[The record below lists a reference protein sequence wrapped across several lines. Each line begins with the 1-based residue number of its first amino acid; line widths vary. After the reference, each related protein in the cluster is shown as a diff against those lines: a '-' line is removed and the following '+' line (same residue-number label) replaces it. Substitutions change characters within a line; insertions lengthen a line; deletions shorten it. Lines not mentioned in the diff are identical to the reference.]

1 MSRMRSLL
9 IALITLISI
18 FSFAQRS
25 ELLVPKHATSVV
37 SLNNISLL
45 QRISLDELVKY
56 EFMEELQQELFDGS
70 TKGKTLK
77 DSGIDFDQKLNVFFG
92 SNNSFELS
100 GVTFGVS
107 NKTQLFD
114 VFDDFQPVE
123 SEYEGIEFY
132 SSYLNTI
139 AIKGNSAI
147 LFRITPNMDLVN
159 GLTDSIWYA
168 RGNEMPWDYEFEKTM
183 EELMQEYDEID
194 QNGDEINWDEMQ
206 EEESEFFEDM
216 ETEENTSNPI
226 DPDELPVADEDP
238 TTKTYYELL
247 DSIQLSLQQQFA
259 MNLCDELFVK
269 NENLI
274 KNSPQFAEQITH
286 TTEGVFFLDNS
297 QAFATGQNFNSLRF
311 LYPGF
316 YADLLDLYQGNMIL
330 GDLIL
335 NDNSIQ
341 LKLDA
346 KYGERLGSVYSKMT
360 DAKFDKNILRYIH
373 KDHSAYMTFRVDT
386 RAAYEEFFSIFHP
399 ILEKEA
405 ETSRRFANNLL
416 SLELMNELINKDAVF
431 NTYTGGAF
439 AAYNGISKVKTKKFV
454 FEYDEETFDYTEK
467 EIEAEED
474 MPLFALG
481 FSTSN
486 FNIIEI
492 VLKHLARTE
501 SNCSVTNGIWKFEN
515 AILNA
520 APLYI
525 FHRNGLVIYTNDFDL
540 ALNHVDGYGSE
551 ALSKANAKSALSSG
565 FVYGYAD
572 LNKTFESLPRELFND
587 QENEMID
594 VIRGKSGSLK
604 FTSTETSKNGTS
616 FNLNYSYEGTYDSS
630 GTYLLDLINGL
641 YVISK

>member
-1 MSRMRSLL
+1 MSSMRSLL
-9 IALITLISI
+9 IAFFTILTSV
-18 FSFAQRS
+18 SFAQKS
-25 ELLVPKHATSVV
+25 ELLIPQHATSVV

-77 DSGIDFDQKLNVFFG
+77 ESGIDFDQKLNVFFG
-92 SNNSFELS
+92 SNELFELS
-100 GVTFGVS
+100 GVTFGIKS
-107 NKTQLFD
+107 KTELFD
-114 VFDDFQPVE
+114 VFDDFQPIE
-123 SEYEGIEFY
+123 SNYDGVEFY
-132 SSYLNTI
+132 TSYINTI
-139 AIKGNSAI
+139 AIKGNSAV
-147 LFRITPNMDLVN
+147 LFRITPSMDLIN
-159 GLTDSIWYA
+159 ELTDSIWYA
-168 RGNEMPWDYEFEKTM
+168 RGNDMPWDYEFEKSL
-183 EELMQEYDEID
+183 EELMREYDQIDPDGEEID
-194 QNGDEINWDEMQ
+194 WEEM
-206 EEESEFFEDM
+206 ERDESEFFEDM

-226 DPDELPVADEDP
+226 DQEELPVADEDP
-238 TTKTYYELL
+238 TSKTYYELL
-247 DSIQLSLQQQFA
+247 DSIQLSLQQEFMLQI
-259 MNLCDELFVK
+259 CDELFVAQ
-269 NENLI
+269 ENLF
-274 KNSPQFAEQITH
+274 KKSPQFAAQIQH
-286 TTEGVFFLDNS
+286 TTEGTFFLDNS
-297 QAFATGQNFNSLRF
+297 QTFATANNFSSLRF

-316 YADLLDLYQGNMIL
+316 YADLIDLYQGNMIL

-341 LKLDA
+341 LQLNA
-346 KYGERLGSVYSKMT
+346 KYGDRLGSVYSKMT
-360 DAKFDKNILRYIH
+360 DAKFDKDVLKYIH
-373 KDHSAYMTFRVDT
+373 KDRSAYMTFRVDT
-386 RAAYEEFFSIFHP
+386 RSAYEEFFNIFHP

-405 ETSRRFANNLL
+405 ETSKRFSSNLL

-439 AAYNGISKVKTKKFV
+439 AVYNGISKVKTKKYV

-467 EIEAEED
+467 EVEAEED

-492 VLKHLARTE
+492 VLKHFARTQ
-501 SNCSVTNGIWKFEN
+501 SRCSVSNGVWKFDEVL
-515 AILNA
+515 LNA

-525 FHRNGLVIYTNDFDL
+525 FNRNGLVIYTNDADL
-540 ALNHVDGYGSE
+540 AMNHADGYGDE
-551 ALSKANAKSALSSG
+551 ALSKADGKAAMKSG

-572 LNKTFESLPRELFND
+572 LNKAFESLPRELFND
-587 QENEMID
+587 QENELID
-594 VIRGKSGSLK
+594 VIRGKSGALK
-604 FTSTETSKNGTS
+604 FTSSATSSNATS